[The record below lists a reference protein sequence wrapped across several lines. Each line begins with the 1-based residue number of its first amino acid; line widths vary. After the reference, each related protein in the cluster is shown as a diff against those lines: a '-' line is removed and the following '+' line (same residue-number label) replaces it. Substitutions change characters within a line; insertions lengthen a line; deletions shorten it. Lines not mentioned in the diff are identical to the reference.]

1 MLTPKYK
8 QNIIVGITY
17 KNKFHWYILPI
28 TLAIL
33 NLDKLKPSTKNYYM
47 SHTNFKNMRECCDN
61 LNSESQVDE
70 YIKVVKPFIISTEQL
85 ANSLAH
91 ASKSKK
97 DFASDFC
104 PSFYINFDECEFYYS
119 DTAFSIHTSC
129 LPNKFIRKQQNFL
142 EIIPR
147 KHQFWKLI

>member
-1 MLTPKYK
+1 MLTPKHK

-17 KNKFHWYILPI
+17 TNKFNWYILPI

-33 NLDKLKPSTKNYYM
+33 NLDKLNTSTKNYM
-47 SHTNFKNMRECCDN
+47 SHTNFKNMRECCVN

-70 YIKVVKPFIISTEQL
+70 YIKVIKPFIISTEQL
-85 ANSLAH
+85 SNLLAH
-91 ASKSKK
+91 ASKGQNN
-97 DFASDFC
+97 FTNDFC
-104 PSFYINFDECEFYYS
+104 PSFYINFDNYEFYYS
-119 DTAFSIHTSC
+119 SLKLSSHAKC
-129 LPNKFIRKQQNFL
+129 LPDTFIAKQQNFL